1 VKKWTEQRNLSSN
14 TDESLSIKLETCW
27 ELHLGQFSTLLKTMS
42 NVLACHQ
49 HGPQWLRE
57 KQQDNCLNMWHD
69 FKERLKM
76 DPEFLLK
83 IITGD

>member
-1 VKKWTEQRNLSSN
+1 MLGTSFGPVQHTVKDNVKYAGLPPTWTPMVE
-14 TDESLSIKLETCW
+14 
-27 ELHLGQFSTLLKTMS
+27 
-42 NVLACHQ
+42 
-49 HGPQWLRE
+49 RE

-76 DPEFLLK
+76 DPKFLLK